1 MIIMAATC
9 AAAQEPSQAAVDRPE
24 LVEVQRL
31 FYSGNYEAA
40 SALALKIRSAQGEPV
55 LGPYN
60 ERRPMT
66 SRLGECSIKRVQFR
80 RRHTDVDRSAG
91 GVQKIRAGFRQEC
104 FEAAAQIVVGEAL
117 TICPFVIHVV
127 GRIGK
132 SHVSGGSVHQGG
144 DTAGLGRVTTQEPV
158 WAEQPQIADS
168 AHRDVT
174 RLGNGVV
181 ILIVLVLSQKF
192 SQLRIAEAGEGRI
205 KTVLLE
211 CRQFLGEQFVIPSGI
226 QREFVIGE
234 DVGALL
240 NFGEVIENDHRH
252 LGQTRPQRPAQ
263 PGVSGQDAG
272 PGLDQDGIGEPEFLN
287 APGKLVDLFVRM
299 RSGVAV
305 VRNQLF
311 DRPEFDFGGDKSRH
325 IVLVEGVKNFL

>member
-1 MIIMAATC
+1 M
-9 AAAQEPSQAAVDRPE
+9 P
-24 LVEVQRL
+24 
-31 FYSGNYEAA
+31 
-40 SALALKIRSAQGEPV
+40 
-55 LGPYN
+55 
-60 ERRPMT
+60 
-66 SRLGECSIKRVQFR
+66 
-80 RRHTDVDRSAG
+80 
-91 GVQKIRAGFRQEC
+91 
-104 FEAAAQIVVGEAL
+104 QIV
-117 TICPFVIHVV
+117 
-127 GRIGK
+127 
-132 SHVSGGSVHQGG
+132 
-144 DTAGLGRVTTQEPV
+144 
-158 WAEQPQIADS
+158 EQPQIADS

-272 PGLDQDGIGEPEFLN
+272 PGLDQDGIGESEFLN
-287 APGKLVDLFVRM
+287 ATSNLLDLFVRM
-299 RSGVAV
+299 SSGVAV

-311 DRPEFDFGGDKSRH
+311 DRPEFDFGADKSRH
-325 IVLVEGVKNFL
+325 IVLVEGIKNFL